1 MDAVLRKLVNVVLKA
16 VVRTITEHSLNYPQI
31 SFVVDFRS
39 IGEGLER
46 LDNLNSD
53 PVILVLNFSYNN
65 FFESLE
71 TSLFGDGQHA
81 VVPYFKLVSI
91 DVCKLQLRLLLFVET
106 SVKQL
111 SLLIIA
117 LLNFLSRCVMT
128 KDQGKQELFK
138 VFVLRVGIFQK
149 LVGYC

>member
-128 KDQGKQELFK
+128 KNQGKQKLFK

>member
-1 MDAVLRKLVNVVLKA
+1 MDAVLRKPVYVALKA
-16 VVRTITEHSLNYPQI
+16 VCIIAEHSFNNSQI

-81 VVPYFKLVSI
+81 VVPNFELVSI
-91 DVCKLQLRLLLFVET
+91 NVCKMQLRLLLFVET
-106 SVKQL
+106 FVK
-111 SLLIIA
+111 
-117 LLNFLSRCVMT
+117 
-128 KDQGKQELFK
+128 
-138 VFVLRVGIFQK
+138 
-149 LVGYC
+149 

>member
-128 KDQGKQELFK
+128 KD
-138 VFVLRVGIFQK
+138 
-149 LVGYC
+149 

>member
-1 MDAVLRKLVNVVLKA
+1 MDAVLRKLVNVILKA